1 MKQNCYIIHENVN
14 KLSFK
19 AIGIFLE
26 GCFLFSFV
34 TLLQFSMTN
43 YLERRRSNFLSKDIN
58 LKNCLLEIPIPVPV
72 NLKKTSAAED
82 SKQNIQG
89 KMLYMYMRTPYIN
102 NRPNFILFYSN
113 LIICHYSIR
122 HAEKAKDDIR
132 KSIRSNWSKAICS
145 GCVCPLNSP
154 FNVCF
159 ISSSL
164 LDYLH
169 DTQITD
175 ARRSFNDRSW

>member
-1 MKQNCYIIHENVN
+1 MNLQYLIPIILKQNYYIIHENVN

-58 LKNCLLEIPIPVPV
+58 LKNCLLEIPIPVSV

-102 NRPNFILFYSN
+102 NR
-113 LIICHYSIR
+113 
-122 HAEKAKDDIR
+122 
-132 KSIRSNWSKAICS
+132 
-145 GCVCPLNSP
+145 
-154 FNVCF
+154 
-159 ISSSL
+159 
-164 LDYLH
+164 
-169 DTQITD
+169 
-175 ARRSFNDRSW
+175 